1 MNKTAKSSDR
11 QRRSIDVFG
20 DRADPAD
27 PIEAVAEVIRADA
40 RRAPK
45 TYARDS
51 EVPGGGE

>member
-1 MNKTAKSSDR
+1 MSKSAAPAVPHR
-11 QRRSIDVFG
+11 KRPIE
-20 DRADPAD
+20 DRADPITAAAD
-27 PIEAVAEVIRADA
+27 VIRADA